1 MFARARDDAL
11 DEDGFNAVRAFV
23 EAYVELVDAGYDPGA
38 RSERV
43 EDEDAEWSDDDD
55 DDAARAIGERDDA
68 GTSSQTL
75 TSSFWIPR
83 RAFDRPRNAVEA
95 YVGALTRAGTAPARA
110 RGGAEWWVQDVAWD
124 ERPKVYHTDCDV
136 EYREGREAGDEGATT
151 RRFPDVASVLY
162 LDGDDGGGATVVFDQ
177 TTTEEA
183 TGKLAPRSPR
193 LACACGVKR
202 NRVLLFAGDRWHG
215 VLKNSSA
222 FRGQRVTLL
231 VNWWSTKPAGAR
243 ELPNRF
249 VDRRGSERVIAKV
262 GSLIEVPMSTVVR
275 ASYEDD
281 RRAWDAHEAPAT
293 MDRFSVARFEYPE
306 EET

>member
-23 EAYVELVDAGYDPGA
+23 EAYVELVAAGYDPGA

-43 EDEDAEWSDDDD
+43 EDDDAEWSDDDD
-55 DDAARAIGERDDA
+55 DDAARANA
-68 GTSSQTL
+68 PTYAST
-75 TSSFWIPR
+75 
-83 RAFDRPRNAVEA
+83 AFLGRSN
-95 YVGALTRAGTAPARA
+95 A

-136 EYREGREAGDEGATT
+136 EYREGREAGDEGATM

-183 TGKLAPRSPR
+183 TGELAPRSPR
-193 LACACGVKR
+193 LVCACGVKR

>member
-1 MFARARDDAL
+1 MFARAYDDAL
-11 DEDGFNAVRAFV
+11 DDDGFNAVRAFV
-23 EAYVELVDAGYDPGA
+23 DAYVELVDGGYDPAA
-38 RSERV
+38 RSGRV
-43 EDEDAEWSDDDD
+43 EDEDAGWSDADD
-55 DDAARAIGERDDA
+55 DDACDDARARVDEPTT
-68 GTSSQTL
+68 TSTTL

-95 YVGALTRAGTAPARA
+95 YVGALARAGTATA

-136 EYREGREAGDEGATT
+136 EVRENGATT
-151 RRFPDVASVLY
+151 RRFPELASVLY
-162 LDGDDGGGATVVFDQ
+162 VDGDDGGGATVVFDQ

-183 TGKLAPRSPR
+183 TGEMAPRSPR
-193 LACACGVKR
+193 LACVCAPKR

-249 VDRRGSERVIAKV
+249 VDRRGDERTIATV
-262 GSLIEVPMSTVVR
+262 GSLIKAPMSTLVR

-281 RRAWDAHEAPAT
+281 RRAWYAHEAPAPT
-293 MDRFSVARFEYPE
+293 ERFSVARFEYGE
-306 EET
+306 EAVEY

>member
-23 EAYVELVDAGYDPGA
+23 DAYVELVDAGYDPGA
-38 RSERV
+38 RSARV
-43 EDEDAEWSDDDD
+43 EDDDAAWSDDDD

-68 GTSSQTL
+68 GTSSRTL

-183 TGKLAPRSPR
+183 TGELAPRSPR